1 MIHLYSKLTFCARI
15 LFWHVDEE
23 LYNARQLLENA
34 ESHIRTAQERNM
46 PREDML
52 ALDEAFKHLYAQLK
66 VLLIYIHLTRVC
78 SQLAMD
84 DELWRQIQTHEEIP
98 FRVLD
103 LEQRV
108 FDAWTRTPGSEL
120 LASPDQTGLV
130 HADRLL
136 KLYDMVVQKPLIKID
151 DMVNLGQTVAARDN
165 VFRQA
170 YEASQRKKGKG
181 RRKAKHADDPTSS
194 SQMADSF
201 AKKASAADTLREM
214 QKELDATL
222 ARLQN
227 DDDDDDGTSANNS
240 KVGSPTKRPSNL
252 VASSPLAK
260 VRIASSA
267 STKLNYIINE
277 VRFNLRIY
285 YFQRSNQTPNM
296 SLGSKIFIHRKVSHL
311 FGVASV
317 AISCC

>member
-1 MIHLYSKLTFCARI
+1 
-15 LFWHVDEE
+15 
-23 LYNARQLLENA
+23 
-34 ESHIRTAQERNM
+34 
-46 PREDML
+46 
-52 ALDEAFKHLYAQLK
+52 
-66 VLLIYIHLTRVC
+66 
-78 SQLAMD
+78 MD

-108 FDAWTRTPGSEL
+108 FDAWTRTPGSEP

-151 DMVNLGQTVAARDN
+151 DMVNMGQTVAARDK

-285 YFQRSNQTPNM
+285 YFQPPI
-296 SLGSKIFIHRKVSHL
+296 KHRTCL
-311 FGVASV
+311 
-317 AISCC
+317 

>member
-1 MIHLYSKLTFCARI
+1 MG
-15 LFWHVDEE
+15 
-23 LYNARQLLENA
+23 
-34 ESHIRTAQERNM
+34 
-46 PREDML
+46 
-52 ALDEAFKHLYAQLK
+52 
-66 VLLIYIHLTRVC
+66 
-78 SQLAMD
+78 

-103 LEQRV
+103 LDQRV
-108 FDAWTRTPGSEL
+108 FDAWTRTPGSEP
-120 LASPDQTGLV
+120 LAGPDQTGLV

-151 DMVNLGQTVAARDN
+151 DMVNLGQTVAARDK

-227 DDDDDDGTSANNS
+227 DDDDDGTSANNS

-260 VRIASSA
+260 VRIASST
-267 STKLNYIINE
+267 STKLNYIIDE
-277 VRFNLRIY
+277 VRFNLRMY
-285 YFQRSNQTPNM
+285 CSQRLIKHRTLP
-296 SLGSKIFIHRKVSHL
+296 LGSKVFIHRKVSHL